1 MANITYTYYV
11 KYTDTGYY
19 VATYYLHQQP
29 VYTKDAN
36 GNILSSPAPYSA
48 DSYGYDYVL
57 WTGGNGLDSTYVSSL
72 PSAYF
77 NDATT
82 YSGDQGSTITLTY
95 GSNSSL
101 LKNIVGTFA
110 PTERFSWED
119 ETVASVDAASVDT
132 ASVDTAS
139 VAAVGGTAAPTTVVY
154 PTLFPTLEPLTSIAD
169 KSLDF
174 AFNPISYASTHLQK
188 HNDSKHATLTIT
200 DTNNIMFNGQFLG
213 ESIALPSYIESKS
226 GQYISKYDNKEIG
239 TYVANHLAHD
249 LNIHTFRSE
258 SVYTLSSTTHNAYK
272 SAFGI
277 ISHTTDRG
285 RSKEYT
291 YAYAYIF
298 NFGNGRLTTTIK
310 DLLSDQIVGV
320 NGSIFGGDRLKWDSS
335 SNKYL
340 LNQFDSAS
348 ATPSFTDPIPTA
360 TSSKDG
366 LFSKSSYSYVF
377 SETGKLRTDVDALKK
392 VTQAPCAIYVPLNGF
407 FHTSAPSTVK
417 QLTSSDKYASLAW
430 NLVSGL
436 KKGLQIIGYCVDTA
450 GTSYINVSSAYYGYI
465 GSMAIPNNHPTPS
478 SLSDGRFIN
487 MNFTY
492 RNNNYSSYMFIN
504 KNFELSPTAYPLA
517 YSFAAYVSPL
527 TLQQITSSNEGTFTK

>member
-11 KYTDTGYY
+11 KYTGTGYY

-36 GNILSSPAPYSA
+36 GNILSSSATYSA

-57 WTGGNGLDSTYVSSL
+57 WTGGTYCDSTYVSSL

-77 NDATT
+77 NGATT
-82 YSGDQGSTITLTY
+82 YSADQGSTITLTY
-95 GSNSSL
+95 DTKSSL
-101 LKNIVGTFA
+101 LENIVGTFT
-110 PTERFSWED
+110 PEERFTWAYETVTSA
-119 ETVASVDAASVDT
+119 TVASAT
-132 ASVDTAS
+132 
-139 VAAVGGTAAPTTVVY
+139 VAPINPPS
-154 PTLFPTLEPLTSIAD
+154 PTLFPTLEPLTTISD

-174 AFNPISYASTHLQK
+174 AFNTISYASTHLQK
-188 HNDSKHATLTIT
+188 HGDSKHATLTIT

-213 ESIALPSYIESKS
+213 ESVALPSYIESES

-239 TYVANHLAHD
+239 SYVAAYFADD

-258 SVYTLSSTTHNAYK
+258 SVYTLSGTTHNAYN

-277 ISHTTDRG
+277 ISHITS
-285 RSKEYT
+285 RSSAKEYT
-291 YAYAYIF
+291 NSYAYIF

-310 DLLSDQIVGV
+310 DLRSGQIVGK
-320 NGSIFGGDRLKWDSS
+320 NGNIFGGDRLKWDSS

-340 LNQFDSAS
+340 LNQFGAEST
-348 ATPSFTDPIPTA
+348 TPSFTDPIPTA
-360 TSSKDG
+360 TSSNDG

-377 SETGKLRTDVDALKK
+377 NETGKLRTDVDALKK

-407 FHTSAPSTVK
+407 FHTSAPTTVK
-417 QLTSSDKYASLAW
+417 QLTSRNNYASLAW

-436 KKGLQIIGYCVDTA
+436 QKGLQIIGYCVDTT

-465 GSMAIPNNHPTPS
+465 GSMVIPNNYPCPS
-478 SLSDGRFIN
+478 SLSDGRYIN
-487 MNFTY
+487 MHFTY

-504 KNFELSPTAYPLA
+504 KNFELSPTTYPLA
-517 YSFAAYVSPL
+517 YSFAAYVSPM

>member
-19 VATYYLHQQP
+19 AATYYLHQQP
-29 VYTKDAN
+29 VYTKDAD

-57 WTGGNGLDSTYVSSL
+57 WTGGNGLNSTYVSSL

-77 NDATT
+77 NDATI

-101 LKNIVGTFA
+101 LKNIVGTFE
-110 PTERFSWED
+110 PSERFSWAYG
-119 ETVASVDAASVDT
+119 TVAPAAT
-132 ASVDTAS
+132 ASPS
-139 VAAVGGTAAPTTVVY
+139 GTLGTQSPFNPSD

-174 AFNPISYASTHLQK
+174 AFNTFTYASTHLQK
-188 HNDSKHATLTIT
+188 HSDSKHATLTIT
-200 DTNNIMFNGQFLG
+200 DNNNIMFNGQFLG
-213 ESIALPSYIESKS
+213 ESVALPAYIESES
-226 GQYISKYDNKEIG
+226 GQYISEYSNSKIG
-239 TYVANHLAHD
+239 AYVATYFAYD

-277 ISHTTDRG
+277 ISHTTL
-285 RSKEYT
+285 RSGTKEYT
-291 YAYAYIF
+291 KAYAYIF
-298 NFGNGRLTTTIK
+298 NFGNGLLTTTIK
-310 DLLSDQIVGV
+310 DLRSGQIVGV

-335 SNKYL
+335 NNKYL
-340 LNQFDSAS
+340 LNQFDAAS
-348 ATPSFTDPIPTA
+348 ATASFTDPIPTA

-417 QLTSSDKYASLAW
+417 QLTSRDEYGALAW
-430 NLVSGL
+430 EFVQGL
-436 KKGLQIIGYCVDTA
+436 KKGLQIIGYCIDKT

-465 GSMAIPNNHPTPS
+465 GSMPIPNNHPTPS
-478 SLSDGRFIN
+478 SLDDGRFIN
-487 MNFTY
+487 MHFTY